1 MHAPPGFYSFQPP
14 AVTVAAIAAAAVV
27 APLRGEGS
35 ARGAHC
41 ENGVIS
47 RCGSVYCWEGN
58 NTINQENART
68 R

>member
-14 AVTVAAIAAAAVV
+14 AVIVAVV
-27 APLRGEGS
+27 APVAGEGS
-35 ARGAHC
+35 ARGARC

-47 RCGSVYCWEGN
+47 RCWRVYCWEGN
-58 NTINQENART
+58 NTTKQENTRT